1 MPRIKTN
8 VDGNDADH
16 DEPDH
21 WNDVE
26 EDGAKANTMNHLD
39 VLLALVKTDDV

>member
-1 MPRIKTN
+1 M
-8 VDGNDADH
+8 DGNDADH
-16 DEPDH
+16 DDPDH

-39 VLLALVKTDDV
+39 VLLALVGNNDDDVDER